1 MHYFQNKSLHLLR
14 LCTVNVNHVPQKSL
28 ETNKAPV
35 AELQNFRVG
44 LFSHLQG
51 EAGQPLKPF
60 KGSVKNTRAHLKKG
74 IWVITPRS
82 PSNSTLGDVVY
93 ISQSFSVFAT
103 LFASSKFLPCNWH
116 QIKILMKNPSFFQF
130 FVASLTRS
138 SIFYPRNLRNDELRP
153 GIPPPPGERER
164 RKSKPAMT
172 NKGKATSPKTPSK
185 GLGLSGWCTLNC
197 SLFWGGWDAWFWL
210 GCCWKWFGLLMFWVT
225 CANLWLWLL
234 WQMATG
240 FYWGAYS

>member
-1 MHYFQNKSLHLLR
+1 MFLKNPWKPTKLQSRSFKTSGPDCFLTLKVGLVNHWSLLR
-14 LCTVNVNHVPQKSL
+14 VVIIP
-28 ETNKAPV
+28 
-35 AELQNFRVG
+35 ELTSKKGFGWSHHR
-44 LFSHLQG
+44 HLQIPRW
-51 EAGQPLKPF
+51 EMCF
-60 KGSVKNTRAHLKKG
+60 
-74 IWVITPRS
+74 VIPKVFLCS
-82 PSNSTLGDVVY
+82 PQL
-93 ISQSFSVFAT
+93 
-103 LFASSKFLPCNWH
+103 LASSKFLSCNWH

-197 SLFWGGWDAWFWL
+197 RLFLGGWDAWFWL

-240 FYWGAYS
+240 FYSGAYS